1 MIREQEYYQL
11 VQDRPDAFQQDDKLK
26 IILDPDRIKKFE
38 EDNPD
43 KQIGIAYR
51 SEYNMMV
58 VDLVEDETGCEFCY
72 ERIMHTYD
80 DPACVIVPMIGD
92 QFVLIRQYRHAVR
105 GFRYAFPRGF
115 GEAGLD
121 GISNS
126 LKEVAEEIGGKAV
139 KVRSLGY
146 IEPDTGLTD
155 VKVLASFCQLERYNE
170 DVRTEGIDRIF
181 LATPSELNGLIAKG
195 NITDS
200 MTIAAYMM
208 FCLKAQLVK

>member
-1 MIREQEYYQL
+1 MIREKEYFQL
-11 VQDRPDAFQQDDKLK
+11 VQDRPDAFTQNDVLT
-26 IILDPDRIKKFE
+26 IVLDPDRIRKFE
-38 EDNPD
+38 EENPD
-43 KQIGIAYR
+43 KQIGITYQ

-58 VDLVEDETGCEFCY
+58 VDLVEDADGCLFCY
-72 ERIMHTYD
+72 ERVMHTYD

-92 QFVLIRQYRHAVR
+92 KFVLIRQYRHAVR

-126 LKEVAEEIGGKAV
+126 LKEVAEEIGGKAT

-155 VKVLASFCQLERYNE
+155 TKILASFCQLEQYNE
-170 DVRTEGIDRIF
+170 NINVECIDRVF

-200 MTIAAYMM
+200 MTIAAYML